1 MENIFCA
8 EALNGMVQVNPLAEL
23 PASQAGI
30 AMRPSG
36 EPSGASADLWF
47 IDTVSDSHANSAAD
61 ASAPST
67 KLAVKVM
74 RHGCSAPHKEALES
88 NEAYKS
94 DWYKLRQEYETLRS
108 MDGAQG
114 HAPVAYALGWRI
126 KKTPRGEV
134 RYPALAMEY
143 VEGVDIVELREIM
156 SDAHGEVGAT
166 DILDTARAIVTAL
179 LCCTVVSREDARYLT
194 TVSHRDLS
202 SHNLR
207 FMLDKDGQHIERV
220 MLIDFGQSAQNDDPD
235 VTAADGSERL
245 STPFI
250 GAPEIFDQRQSE
262 ARQWRNTSHADCYSI
277 GCLLYYLRCGV
288 WPHEAQIRSICTQ
301 SSGGLNA
308 AELQELFELKNNGA
322 IHLDGTHCVD
332 DDDRTLDELIARCT
346 EPGIGKIGGRFDVI
360 RLAER
365 LGIDENGA
373 ALADE
378 KQPDPSHTENG
389 GARVKNPI
397 HKNRLARLAPF
408 LCAVAAVAAIV
419 FAIMFATGAFGS
431 KQDNGQL
438 ALYPITALSAG
449 QLRES
454 VELIQAR
461 LDAADLGKASTI
473 ESMDGICVDFS
484 AGAFD
489 VPDEPDGSD
498 SDSDSSQASSSSES
512 SDTASISRSK
522 VAQLISRPLELYLA
536 CMDSKST
543 GFTSYEH
550 IYRTEIKDVTVK
562 TGKVEGLKPL
572 TPDDPDR
579 YVYLELT
586 LTDSAN
592 KRLKESCGDW
602 LDQGELAFDVDG
614 SSWDVV
620 STVSLGKGRY
630 AFTAD
635 LLAPSQTLCEVLA
648 EALRSESY
656 RTSFRG
662 SLVPQATWI
671 DDDFTGDNQ
680 AKQST
685 LKDDG
690 TLVSF
695 TSYDTLSRGERVDA
709 LEALAARLDTLG
721 VPYAL
726 GDSDDGKDIVA
737 QIQGIDLG
745 EAAASL
751 ICGHSSVKVSCGL
764 QRYVLRSPVVEAVS
778 TSTDT
783 KAVQVSDG
791 DDNVY
796 DEAGMSTVT
805 QAAADAGGAWVYLS
819 VGDTPIMRTWV
830 DAASKQLTFDISCAT
845 GKAIDTSNEYLA
857 DLVSVVV
864 ATTELPFM
872 HLDYCGRM
880 DLALS
885 DAPRSL
891 DAEVDEARDAIKAA
905 FPSATVGTN
914 PYDDTELLVSL
925 DLTVDDTFAQE
936 AIDTVEALYNAM
948 DFDSTPFDQ
957 VTFYLADERGD
968 ERSRIWFLRCDGAG
982 EQSGHVT
989 VNGSIRGG
997 RFEEQRQRVINA
1009 AEANSFFQER
1019 TDDLSSWLL

>member
-8 EALNGMVQVNPLAEL
+8 ESLNGIVQANPLAER
-23 PASQAGI
+23 PVSQAGI

-47 IDTVSDSHANSAAD
+47 IDTATGPNANGAAN
-61 ASAPST
+61 APARGA

-74 RHGCSAPHKEALES
+74 RHGCAAPHKEALES

-156 SDAHGEVGAT
+156 SDAHGEVSAADVLG
-166 DILDTARAIVTAL
+166 TARAMVTAL

-207 FMLDKDGQHIERV
+207 FMLDKDGQRIERV

-262 ARQWRNTSHADCYSI
+262 VRQWRNTSHADCYSI

-288 WPHEAQIRSICTQ
+288 WPHEAQIRTICAQ

-308 AELQELFELKNNGA
+308 AELQELFELKNKGA
-322 IHLDGTHCVD
+322 IHLDGTYCTN
-332 DDDRTLDELIARCT
+332 DDDRALDELIARCT

-365 LGIDENGA
+365 LGIDENGKSLTNDAPA
-373 ALADE
+373 APSPDKESALQPKSPFHE
-378 KQPDPSHTENG
+378 K
-389 GARVKNPI
+389 
-397 HKNRLARLAPF
+397 RLAAIVSC
-408 LCAVAAVAAIV
+408 LCAVVVVAAIAV
-419 FAIMFATGAFGS
+419 AIAFATGALGAS
-431 KQDNGQL
+431 HENGQL
-438 ALYPITALSAG
+438 ALYPTTALSAG

-454 VELIQAR
+454 VELVQAR
-461 LDAADLGKASTI
+461 LDAAGLGKASTI

-489 VPDEPDGSD
+489 VPDELNKGDGD
-498 SDSDSSQASSSSES
+498 AHSSQTSSSSGP
-512 SDTASISRSK
+512 SDTASMYRDD
-522 VAQLISRPLELYLA
+522 VTELLSRPLELYLA
-536 CMDSKST
+536 CIDAE
-543 GFTSYEH
+543 GNGLASYEH
-550 IYRTEIKDVTVK
+550 IYRTEIKDVAVK
-562 TGKVEGLKPL
+562 TGKVKGLE
-572 TPDDPDR
+572 PDTRVDPDR
-579 YVYLELT
+579 YTYLELT
-586 LTDSAN
+586 LTDGAN
-592 KRLKESCGDW
+592 KRLKESYGDW
-602 LDQGELAFDVDG
+602 LDQGVLAFDVDG
-614 SSWDVV
+614 PSWNTV

-630 AFTAD
+630 AFTANS
-635 LLAPSQTLCEVLA
+635 LAPSQKLCEVLA

-662 SLVPQATWI
+662 SLVPQVTWI
-671 DDDFTGDNQ
+671 DDDLTGDNQ
-680 AKQST
+680 VKQSA
-685 LKDDG
+685 LEDDG

-695 TSYDTLSRGERVDA
+695 TSYDALSRGERIDA

-751 ICGHSSVKVSCGL
+751 ICGDSSVEVSCGL
-764 QRYVLRSPVVEAVS
+764 HRYVLRSPVVEAVS
-778 TSTDT
+778 TSTGT

-791 DDNVY
+791 STNGDAN
-796 DEAGMSTVT
+796 MSAVA

-819 VGDTPIMRTWV
+819 LGDTPIMRTWV
-830 DAASKQLTFDISCAT
+830 DAASKQLTFDISCVT
-845 GKAIDTSNEYLA
+845 GKPLDTSNEYLA

-872 HLDYCGRM
+872 HVGYCGRM

-885 DAPRSL
+885 GAPGAL

-905 FPSATVGTN
+905 LPSATVGTSA
-914 PYDDTELLVSL
+914 YDDTELLVSL
-925 DLTVDDTFAQE
+925 DLTVDDAFAQE
-936 AIDTVEALYNAM
+936 AVDTVETLYNAM

-968 ERSRIWFLRCDGAG
+968 ERARIWFLRCDGAG

-989 VNGSIRGG
+989 VSGSIRGG
-997 RFEEQRQRVINA
+997 RFEEQRQRVIDA
-1009 AEANSFFQER
+1009 AEANAFFQEHM
-1019 TDDLSSWLL
+1019 DDLSSWLL

>member
-8 EALNGMVQVNPLAEL
+8 ETLNGIAQANPLAEQL
-23 PASQAGI
+23 ASQAGI

-47 IDTVSDSHANSAAD
+47 IDTASGSNASSATGTPAHG
-61 ASAPST
+61 A

-74 RHGCSAPHKEALES
+74 RHGCAAPHKEALKS

-94 DWYKLRQEYETLRS
+94 DWYKLRQEYETFRN
-108 MDGAQG
+108 MDGAHG

-126 KKTPRGEV
+126 KKTPRGEA

-143 VEGVDIVELREIM
+143 VEGVDIVELREII
-156 SDAHGEVGAT
+156 SDERGEVCAA
-166 DILDTARAIVTAL
+166 DVLDTARSIVTAL

-207 FMLDKDGQHIERV
+207 FMLDKDGQRIERV

-288 WPHEAQIRSICTQ
+288 WPHEAQIRSICAKS
-301 SSGGLNA
+301 SSGLNTT
-308 AELQELFELKNNGA
+308 ELQELFELKNNGA

-332 DDDRTLDELIARCT
+332 DDDHTLDELIARCT

-365 LGIDENGA
+365 LGIDENGKSLTNDA
-373 ALADE
+373 PEA
-378 KQPDPSHTENG
+378 PSPAEESTPHS
-389 GARVKNPI
+389 KSPF
-397 HKNRLARLAPF
+397 HKKRLATIASC
-408 LCAVAAVAAIV
+408 LCAVAVVAAIAL
-419 FAIMFATGAFGS
+419 AIAFATGALGTS
-431 KQDNGQL
+431 QENDRL
-438 ALYPITALSAG
+438 VLYPTTALSAG

-454 VELIQAR
+454 VELVQAR
-461 LDAADLGKASTI
+461 LDAAGLGKASTI
-473 ESMDGICVDFS
+473 ESMDGICVNFS
-484 AGAFD
+484 AGALD
-489 VPDEPDGSD
+489 VPDELNGGD
-498 SDSDSSQASSSSES
+498 SDANSSQTSSSSGS
-512 SDTASISRSK
+512 SDTASTYRND
-522 VAQLISRPLELYLA
+522 VAELLARPLELYLA

-562 TGKVEGLKPL
+562 TGKVEGLEPL
-572 TPDDPDR
+572 APDDPDC

-602 LDQGELAFDVDG
+602 PDQGELAFDVEG

-695 TSYDTLSRGERVDA
+695 TSYDALSRGERVDA
-709 LEALAARLDTLG
+709 LEVLAARLDTLG

-745 EAAASL
+745 EATAGL
-751 ICGHSSVKVSCGL
+751 ICSSSSVKVSCGL
-764 QRYVLRSPVVEAVS
+764 HRHCLMSPVVEAVS
-778 TSTDT
+778 TSTGT

-791 DDNVY
+791 STDGDAN
-796 DEAGMSTVT
+796 MSAVT
-805 QAAADAGGAWVYLS
+805 QVAADAGGAWVYLS

-845 GKAIDTSNEYLA
+845 GKAIDTSNEYLPNLA
-857 DLVSVVV
+857 AVV

-872 HLDYCGRM
+872 KVHYCGRM

-885 DAPRSL
+885 SAPRSL
-891 DAEVDEARDAIKAA
+891 DAEVDEARDAIKAT

-914 PYDDTELLVSL
+914 PNDDTELLVSL

-936 AIDTVEALYNAM
+936 AIDTVETLYNAM
-948 DFDSTPFDQ
+948 DFDSTPFHE
-957 VTFYLADERGD
+957 VTFYLAEERGL
-968 ERSRIWFLRCDGAG
+968 ERARIWFLQCDGAG
-982 EQSGHVT
+982 EPDHVL
-989 VNGSIRGG
+989 VSGSIRRG
-997 RFEEQRQRVINA
+997 RFEEQRQRVIDA
-1009 AEANSFFQER
+1009 AEANSFFQEH
-1019 TDDLSSWLL
+1019 TDDQSSWLL

>member
-8 EALNGMVQVNPLAEL
+8 EALNGIIQVNLLTEL

-47 IDTVSDSHANSAAD
+47 IDTASESNVSCATGTPAHG
-61 ASAPST
+61 T

-74 RHGCSAPHKEALES
+74 RHGCATSHNEALES
-88 NEAYKS
+88 NKAYKS
-94 DWYKLRQEYETLRS
+94 DWYKLRQECETLRS
-108 MDGAQG
+108 MNGAQG
-114 HAPVAYALGWRI
+114 HAPIAYALGWRI

-156 SDAHGEVGAT
+156 SNVHGEVTAA
-166 DILDTARAIVTAL
+166 DILGIARAIVTAL

-207 FMLDKDGQHIERV
+207 FMLDKDSQRIERV

-262 ARQWRNTSHADCYSI
+262 VRQWRNTSHADCYSI
-277 GCLLYYLRCGV
+277 GCLLYYLRCGA
-288 WPHEAQIRSICTQ
+288 WPHEAQIRTICAQ

-308 AELQELFELKNNGA
+308 AELQELFELKNKGA
-322 IHLDGTHCVD
+322 IHLDGAYCTD
-332 DDDRTLDELIARCT
+332 GDDRALDELIARCT

-365 LGIDENGA
+365 LGIDENGKSLTNDA
-373 ALADE
+373 PEATSPAE
-378 KQPDPSHTENG
+378 ESTSHS
-389 GARVKNPI
+389 KSPF
-397 HKNRLARLAPF
+397 HKNRLAAIAPC
-408 LCAVAAVAAIV
+408 LCAVAVVVAIAVAIA
-419 FAIMFATGAFGS
+419 FATGALGTS
-431 KQDNGQL
+431 QENDRL
-438 ALYPITALSAG
+438 VLYPTTALSAG

-454 VELIQAR
+454 VELVQAR
-461 LDAADLGKASTI
+461 LDVAGLGKASTI

-489 VPDEPDGSD
+489 VPDEPDGGD
-498 SDSDSSQASSSSES
+498 SDTDSFQASSSSES

-522 VAQLISRPLELYLA
+522 AAQLLSRPLELYLTR
-536 CMDSKST
+536 MDSKST

-562 TGKVEGLKPL
+562 TGKVEGLEPL
-572 TPDDPDR
+572 APDDPDR

-602 LDQGELAFDVDG
+602 LDQGELAFDVEG

-656 RTSFRG
+656 HTSFRG

-690 TLVSF
+690 ALVSF
-695 TSYDTLSRGERVDA
+695 TSYDALSRGERIDA
-709 LEALAARLDTLG
+709 LETLATRLDTFG

-726 GDSDDGKDIVA
+726 GDSSDGKDIVA
-737 QIQGIDLG
+737 QVQGLDLG
-745 EAAASL
+745 EAAADL
-751 ICGHSSVKVSCGL
+751 ICASPSIEVSCGL
-764 QRYVLRSPVVEAVS
+764 LKHALRSPVVEAVS
-778 TSTDT
+778 TSTGT

-791 DDNVY
+791 
-796 DEAGMSTVT
+796 STNGDANMKAVA

-819 VGDTPIMRTWV
+819 VGGTPIMRTWV
-830 DAASKQLTFDISCAT
+830 DAASEQLAFDISCAT

-857 DLVSVVV
+857 DLVAAV
-864 ATTELPFM
+864 AATDLPFT
-872 HLDYCGRM
+872 HLGYCGRM

-885 DAPRSL
+885 GAPGAL
-891 DAEVDEARDAIKAA
+891 DAEVDEARDAIKAT

-914 PYDDTELLVSL
+914 PNDDTELLVSL
-925 DLTVDDTFAQE
+925 DLTVDDAFAQE

-948 DFDSTPFDQ
+948 DFDRTPFDQ
-957 VTFYLADERGD
+957 ITFYLADERGD
-968 ERSRIWFLRCDGAG
+968 ERARIWFLRCDGAD
-982 EQSGHVT
+982 EQSGHVA
-989 VNGSIRGG
+989 VNGSIREG
-997 RFEEQRQRVINA
+997 RFEEQRQRVIDA
-1009 AEANSFFQER
+1009 AGANTFFQEHM
-1019 TDDLSSWLL
+1019 DDLSSWLL

>member
-1 MENIFCA
+1 M
-8 EALNGMVQVNPLAEL
+8 
-23 PASQAGI
+23 
-30 AMRPSG
+30 
-36 EPSGASADLWF
+36 
-47 IDTVSDSHANSAAD
+47 
-61 ASAPST
+61 
-67 KLAVKVM
+67 
-74 RHGCSAPHKEALES
+74 
-88 NEAYKS
+88 
-94 DWYKLRQEYETLRS
+94 
-108 MDGAQG
+108 
-114 HAPVAYALGWRI
+114 
-126 KKTPRGEV
+126 
-134 RYPALAMEY
+134 
-143 VEGVDIVELREIM
+143 
-156 SDAHGEVGAT
+156 
-166 DILDTARAIVTAL
+166 
-179 LCCTVVSREDARYLT
+179 
-194 TVSHRDLS
+194 
-202 SHNLR
+202 
-207 FMLDKDGQHIERV
+207 
-220 MLIDFGQSAQNDDPD
+220 
-235 VTAADGSERL
+235 
-245 STPFI
+245 
-250 GAPEIFDQRQSE
+250 
-262 ARQWRNTSHADCYSI
+262 
-277 GCLLYYLRCGV
+277 
-288 WPHEAQIRSICTQ
+288 WPHEAQIRSICAK
-301 SSGGLNA
+301 SSSGLNA
-308 AELQELFELKNNGA
+308 TELQELFEFKNNGA

-332 DDDRTLDELIARCT
+332 DDDHTLDELIARCT

-365 LGIDENGA
+365 LGIDENGKSLTNDA
-373 ALADE
+373 PEA
-378 KQPDPSHTENG
+378 PSPAEESTPHS
-389 GARVKNPI
+389 KSPF
-397 HKNRLARLAPF
+397 HKKRLATIASC
-408 LCAVAAVAAIV
+408 LCAVAVVAAIAL
-419 FAIMFATGAFGS
+419 AIAFATGALGTS
-431 KQDNGQL
+431 QENDQL
-438 ALYPITALSAG
+438 VLYPTTALSAG

-454 VELIQAR
+454 VELVQAR
-461 LDAADLGKASTI
+461 LDTAGLGKASTI

-512 SDTASISRSK
+512 SDTASVSRFK
-522 VAQLISRPLELYLA
+522 VAQLLSRPLELYLA

-562 TGKVEGLKPL
+562 TGKVEGLEPL
-572 TPDDPDR
+572 APDDPDC

-602 LDQGELAFDVDG
+602 PDQGELAFDVEG

-695 TSYDTLSRGERVDA
+695 TSYDALSRGERVDA

-751 ICGHSSVKVSCGL
+751 ICGHSSVEVSCGL

-778 TSTDT
+778 TSTGT

-791 DDNVY
+791 DGNVY

-819 VGDTPIMRTWV
+819 VGGTPVMRTWV
-830 DAASKQLTFDISCAT
+830 DAASTQLTFDISCAT
-845 GKAIDTSNEYLA
+845 GKPLDTSNKYLA
-857 DLVSVVV
+857 DLAAVV
-864 ATTELPFM
+864 ATTDLPSM
-872 HLDYCGRM
+872 HVDYCGRM

-885 DAPRSL
+885 SAPRSL
-891 DAEVDEARDAIKAA
+891 EAEVDEARHAIKAA
-905 FPSATVGTN
+905 LPSATVGTN
-914 PYDDTELLVSL
+914 PNDDKELLVSL

-936 AIDTVEALYNAM
+936 AIDTVETLYNAM
-948 DFDSTPFDQ
+948 DFDSTPFSQ
-957 VTFYLADERGD
+957 VLFYLADESGD
-968 ERSRIWFLRCDGAG
+968 ERARIWFLRCDGVG
-982 EQSGHVT
+982 EQSGYVT
-989 VNGSIRGG
+989 IGGSIRGG
-997 RFEEQRQRVINA
+997 RFEEQRQRVIDA
-1009 AEANSFFQER
+1009 AGANTFFREHM
-1019 TDDLSSWLL
+1019 DDLSSWLL

>member
-8 EALNGMVQVNPLAEL
+8 EALNGMVQVNPLAER
-23 PASQAGI
+23 PVSQAGI

-47 IDTVSDSHANSAAD
+47 IDTAIGPNASDAAG
-61 ASAPST
+61 AATPGT

-74 RHGCSAPHKEALES
+74 RHGCAAPHKEALES
-88 NEAYKS
+88 NEAYKA

-143 VEGVDIVELREIM
+143 IEGVDIVELREIM

-166 DILDTARAIVTAL
+166 DILDTARAMVTAL

-207 FMLDKDGQHIERV
+207 FMLDKDGQRIERV

-288 WPHEAQIRSICTQ
+288 WPHEAQIRSICAK

-365 LGIDENGA
+365 LGIDENGKSLTNDA
-373 ALADE
+373 PEATSPAE
-378 KQPDPSHTENG
+378 ESTPHSKSPF
-389 GARVKNPI
+389 
-397 HKNRLARLAPF
+397 HKKRLATIASC
-408 LCAVAAVAAIV
+408 LCAVAVVAAIAV
-419 FAIMFATGAFGS
+419 AIAFATGALGTS
-431 KQDNGQL
+431 QENDQL
-438 ALYPITALSAG
+438 VLYPTTALSAG

-454 VELIQAR
+454 VELVQTR
-461 LDAADLGKASTI
+461 LDVAGLGKASTI

-489 VPDEPDGSD
+489 VPDESDGSD

-522 VAQLISRPLELYLA
+522 AAQLLSRPLELYLA

-562 TGKVEGLKPL
+562 TGKVEGLEPL
-572 TPDDPDR
+572 APDDPDR

-602 LDQGELAFDVDG
+602 LDQGALAFDVEG
-614 SSWDVV
+614 STWDVV

-648 EALRSESY
+648 EALRSGSY
-656 RTSFRG
+656 HTSFRG

-680 AKQST
+680 VKQST

-695 TSYDTLSRGERVDA
+695 TSYDALSRGERIDA

-726 GDSDDGKDIVA
+726 GDSDDGKDIIA

-745 EAAASL
+745 EATASL
-751 ICGHSSVKVSCGL
+751 ICGHSSVEVSCGL
-764 QRYVLRSPVVEAVS
+764 QSHVLRSPVVEAVS
-778 TSTDT
+778 TSTGT

-891 DAEVDEARDAIKAA
+891 DAEVDETRDAIKAA

-914 PYDDTELLVSL
+914 PNDDTELLVSL

-948 DFDSTPFDQ
+948 DFDSTPFHE
-957 VTFYLADERGD
+957 VTFYLADERGR
-968 ERSRIWFLRCDGAG
+968 EQARTWFLRCDGAG
-982 EQSGHVT
+982 EPDRVT
-989 VNGSIRGG
+989 VSGSIREG
-997 RFEEQRQRVINA
+997 RFEEQRQRVIDA
-1009 AEANSFFQER
+1009 AEANTFFQEH

>member
-8 EALNGMVQVNPLAEL
+8 EALNGIVQVNPLAER
-23 PASQAGI
+23 PVSQAGI

-47 IDTVSDSHANSAAD
+47 IDTAIGPNASDAAG
-61 ASAPST
+61 AATPGT

-74 RHGCSAPHKEALES
+74 RHGCAAPHKEALES
-88 NEAYKS
+88 NEAYKA

-126 KKTPRGEV
+126 KRTPRGEV

-156 SDAHGEVGAT
+156 SNARGEVCAA
-166 DILDTARAIVTAL
+166 DDLDTARSIVTAL

-277 GCLLYYLRCGV
+277 GCLLYYLRCGA
-288 WPHEAQIRSICTQ
+288 WPHEAQIREICAQ
-301 SSGGLNA
+301 SSGGLSA
-308 AELQELFELKNNGA
+308 TELQELFELKNKGA
-322 IHLDGTHCVD
+322 IHLDGVHCVD
-332 DDDRTLDELIARCT
+332 DDDRALDELIARCT

-373 ALADE
+373 ALAGD

-408 LCAVAAVAAIV
+408 LCAVAAVVAVV
-419 FAIMFATGAFGS
+419 FAIVFATGAFGS

-438 ALYPITALSAG
+438 ALYPTTALSAG

-454 VELIQAR
+454 VELVQAR
-461 LDAADLGKASTI
+461 LDVAGLGKASTI
-473 ESMDGICVDFS
+473 ESMDGICVAFS
-484 AGAFD
+484 AGALD
-489 VPDEPDGSD
+489 VPDELNGGDGND
-498 SDSDSSQASSSSES
+498 SSQTGSASDSS
-512 SDTASISRSK
+512 DVASIYRDD
-522 VAQLISRPLELYLA
+522 VAELLSRPLELYLA
-536 CMDSKST
+536 CIDSE
-543 GFTSYEH
+543 GNGLASYEQ

-562 TGKVEGLKPL
+562 MGKVEGLE
-572 TPDDPDR
+572 PDACANPDR
-579 YVYLELT
+579 YAYLELT

-592 KRLKESCGDW
+592 KRLKESCSGW
-602 LDQGELAFDVDG
+602 LDQGILAFDIG
-614 SSWDVV
+614 GYSWNTA

-630 AFTAD
+630 AFTANN
-635 LLAPSQTLCEVLA
+635 LAPSQDLCEVLA
-648 EALRSESY
+648 AALRNESY
-656 RTSFRG
+656 HTGFQG
-662 SLVPQATWI
+662 KLMPQAAWI
-671 DDDFTGDNQ
+671 DTDFTGDNQ
-680 AKQST
+680 TKKSDLKDRST
-685 LKDDG
+685 LVWFANHD
-690 TLVSF
+690 S
-695 TSYDTLSRGERVDA
+695 LSRGERVDA

-726 GDSDDGKDIVA
+726 GDPSDGKGIVA
-737 QIQGIDLG
+737 QIQGLDLG
-745 EAAASL
+745 EATANL
-751 ICGHSSVKVSCGL
+751 ICANSYIKISCGL
-764 QRYVLRSPVVEAVS
+764 CRRTLGAPVVKTVD
-778 TSTDT
+778 TSAGT
-783 KAVQVSDG
+783 KAIQIG
-791 DDNVY
+791 DSGTNGDANVG
-796 DEAGMSTVT
+796 AVT
-805 QAAADAGGAWVYLS
+805 QAAADAGGAWVYLR
-819 VGDTPIMRTWV
+819 VGGNPVMRTWV

-845 GKAIDTSNEYLA
+845 GKATDTSNEYLA
-857 DLVSVVV
+857 DLAAAV
-864 ATTELPFM
+864 ATTDLPSL
-872 HLDYCGRM
+872 HVDYCGRM

-885 DAPRSL
+885 SAPESL
-891 DAEVDEARDAIKAA
+891 DAEVDEARDAIKAVH
-905 FPSATVGTN
+905 PSAKVGTSA
-914 PYDDTELLVSL
+914 YDDAELLVSL
-925 DLTVDDTFAQE
+925 DLTVDDTFAQKS
-936 AIDTVEALYNAM
+936 IDTVEALYNAM

-957 VTFYLADERGD
+957 VTFYLADESGD
-968 ERSRIWFLRCDGAG
+968 ERARIWFLRCDGVG
-982 EQSGHVT
+982 EPDRVT
-989 VNGSIRGG
+989 VSGSIREG
-997 RFEEQRQRVINA
+997 RFEEQRQRVIDA
-1009 AEANSFFQER
+1009 AEANTFFQEHM
-1019 TDDLSSWLL
+1019 DDLSSWLY

>member
-1 MENIFCA
+1 MENTFCA
-8 EALNGMVQVNPLAEL
+8 EALNGIVQVNPLAEL
-23 PASQAGI
+23 LASQAGI

-47 IDTVSDSHANSAAD
+47 IDTASESNVSCATGTPAHGA
-61 ASAPST
+61 

-74 RHGCSAPHKEALES
+74 RHGCAASHNEALES

-108 MDGAQG
+108 MNGAQG
-114 HAPVAYALGWRI
+114 HAPIAYALGWRI

-156 SDAHGEVGAT
+156 SDTHGEVTAA
-166 DILDTARAIVTAL
+166 DILGTARSIVTAL

-207 FMLDKDGQHIERV
+207 FMLDKDGQRIEHV

-235 VTAADGSERL
+235 VTAVDGNERL

-250 GAPEIFDQRQSE
+250 GAPEIFDQHQSE

-288 WPHEAQIRSICTQ
+288 WPHEAQIRTICAQ
-301 SSGGLNA
+301 SSGSLNA
-308 AELQELFELKNNGA
+308 AELQELFELKNKGA
-322 IHLDGTHCVD
+322 IHLDGAYCTN
-332 DDDRTLDELIARCT
+332 DDDRALDELIARCT

-365 LGIDENGA
+365 LGIDENGKLLTNGA
-373 ALADE
+373 PPTATPAE
-378 KQPDPSHTENG
+378 KSSPRAKSPF
-389 GARVKNPI
+389 
-397 HKNRLARLAPF
+397 HKKRLVTIASC
-408 LCAVAAVAAIV
+408 LCAVAAVVAIAV
-419 FAIMFATGAFGS
+419 GIAFATGALGTS
-431 KQDNGQL
+431 QENGQL
-438 ALYPITALSAG
+438 ALYPTTALSAG

-454 VELIQAR
+454 VELVQAR
-461 LDAADLGKASTI
+461 LDAAGLGKASTI

-489 VPDEPDGSD
+489 VPDELDGGD
-498 SDSDSSQASSSSES
+498 SDSDSSQTSSSSES

-522 VAQLISRPLELYLA
+522 AAQLLSRPLELYLA

-562 TGKVEGLKPL
+562 TGKVEGLEPL
-572 TPDDPDR
+572 APDDPDR

-602 LDQGELAFDVDG
+602 LDQGALAFDVEG

-635 LLAPSQTLCEVLA
+635 ILAPSQSLCEVLA

-662 SLVPQATWI
+662 DLVPQATWI

-680 AKQST
+680 AKQSA

-695 TSYDTLSRGERVDA
+695 TSYDALSRGERVDA

-737 QIQGIDLG
+737 QIQGVDLG

-764 QRYVLRSPVVEAVS
+764 HRYVLRSPVVEAVS
-778 TSTDT
+778 TSTGT
-783 KAVQVSDG
+783 KAVQVRDG
-791 DDNVY
+791 STNG
-796 DEAGMSTVT
+796 DENMKAVA

-819 VGDTPIMRTWV
+819 VGGTPIMQTWV
-830 DAASKQLTFDISCAT
+830 DTASKQLAFDISCAT

-864 ATTELPFM
+864 ATTEPPFM

-885 DAPRSL
+885 NAPRAL
-891 DAEVDEARDAIKAA
+891 DAEADEARDAIKAA

-914 PYDDTELLVSL
+914 PHDDTELLVSL
-925 DLTVDDTFAQE
+925 DLTVDDAFAQK

-948 DFDSTPFDQ
+948 DFDSTPFNQ
-957 VTFYLADERGD
+957 VTFYLADERGL
-968 ERSRIWFLRCDGAG
+968 ERAHIWFLRCDGAG
-982 EQSGHVT
+982 EPDHVMIS
-989 VNGSIRGG
+989 GSIRGG
-997 RFEEQRQRVINA
+997 RFEDQRQRVIDA
-1009 AEANSFFQER
+1009 AEANGFFQEHM
-1019 TDDLSSWLL
+1019 DDTSSWML

>member
-8 EALNGMVQVNPLAEL
+8 EALNGIIQVNPLAEL

-47 IDTVSDSHANSAAD
+47 IDTASGSNASSAAD
-61 ASAPST
+61 TSAPGA

-74 RHGCSAPHKEALES
+74 HHGCAAPHKEALES
-88 NEAYKS
+88 NEGYKS

-114 HAPVAYALGWRI
+114 HAPIAYALGWRI

-134 RYPALAMEY
+134 RYPALVMEY
-143 VEGVDIVELREIM
+143 IEGVDIVELREIM
-156 SDAHGEVGAT
+156 SDAHGEVTAT
-166 DILDTARAIVTAL
+166 DVLGTARAIVAAL

-207 FMLDKDGQHIERV
+207 FMLDKDGRRIERV

-262 ARQWRNTSHADCYSI
+262 VRQWRNTSHADCYSI

-288 WPHEAQIRSICTQ
+288 WPHEAQIRTICAQ

-308 AELQELFELKNNGA
+308 AELQELFELKNKGA
-322 IHLDGTHCVD
+322 IHLDSSHCTD
-332 DDDRTLDELIARCT
+332 GDDRTLDELIARCT

-365 LGIDENGA
+365 LGIDENGKSLTNDA
-373 ALADE
+373 PEATSPAE
-378 KQPDPSHTENG
+378 ESTPHSKSPF
-389 GARVKNPI
+389 
-397 HKNRLARLAPF
+397 HKKRLATIASC
-408 LCAVAAVAAIV
+408 LCAVAVVAAIAL
-419 FAIMFATGAFGS
+419 AIAFATGALGIS
-431 KQDNGQL
+431 QENDQL
-438 ALYPITALSAG
+438 VLYPTTALSAG

-454 VELIQAR
+454 VELVQAR
-461 LDAADLGKASTI
+461 LDVAGLGKASTI

-512 SDTASISRSK
+512 SDTASTSRGRA
-522 VAQLISRPLELYLA
+522 AQLLSRPLELYLA
-536 CMDSKST
+536 RIDA
-543 GFTSYEH
+543 GGNGLASYEH
-550 IYRTEIKDVTVK
+550 IYRTEIKDIAVK
-562 TGKVEGLKPL
+562 MGKVDGLE
-572 TPDDPDR
+572 PDTCADPDR
-579 YVYLELT
+579 YAYLELT
-586 LTDSAN
+586 LTDGAN

-602 LDQGELAFDVDG
+602 LDQGVLAFDVDG
-614 SSWDVV
+614 PSWNTV

-630 AFTAD
+630 AFTANS
-635 LLAPSQTLCEVLA
+635 LAPSQKLCEVLA

-656 RTSFRG
+656 HTSFRG

-671 DDDFTGDNQ
+671 DDDVTGDNQ
-680 AKQST
+680 VKQSA
-685 LKDDG
+685 LEDDG

-695 TSYDTLSRGERVDA
+695 ASYDTLSHGERVDA
-709 LEALAARLDTLG
+709 LEALATRLDTLG

-726 GDSDDGKDIVA
+726 GDSDGGKDIVA
-737 QIQGIDLG
+737 RVQELDLG
-745 EAAASL
+745 EAAAGL
-751 ICGHSSVKVSCGL
+751 ICASPSIEVSCGL
-764 QRYVLRSPVVEAVS
+764 LKHALRSPVVKAVS
-778 TSTDT
+778 TSTGT

-791 DDNVY
+791 NVNG
-796 DEAGMSTVT
+796 EAGMSAVA
-805 QAAADAGGAWVYLS
+805 QAAVDAGGAWVYLS

-830 DAASKQLTFDISCAT
+830 DAASTQITFDISCAT
-845 GKAIDTSNEYLA
+845 GKPLDTSNEYLA
-857 DLVSVVV
+857 DLVAAV
-864 ATTELPFM
+864 AATDLPSFKVG
-872 HLDYCGRM
+872 YCGRM

-885 DAPRSL
+885 SAPGSL

-914 PYDDTELLVSL
+914 PNDDTELLVSL

-936 AIDTVEALYNAM
+936 AIDTVETLYNAM
-948 DFDSTPFDQ
+948 DFDSTPFYQ
-957 VTFYLADERGD
+957 VTFYLADERGL
-968 ERSRIWFLRCDGAG
+968 ERARIWFLRCDGAG

-989 VNGSIRGG
+989 VNGSIREG
-997 RFEEQRQRVINA
+997 RFEDQRQRVIDA
-1009 AEANSFFQER
+1009 AEANAFFLEHMGN
-1019 TDDLSSWLL
+1019 LSSWLL

>member
-8 EALNGMVQVNPLAEL
+8 EALNGIIQVNPLAEL

-47 IDTVSDSHANSAAD
+47 IDTATGPNANGAAN
-61 ASAPST
+61 APARGA
-67 KLAVKVM
+67 KLAAKVM
-74 RHGCSAPHKEALES
+74 RHGCAAPHKEALES

-108 MDGAQG
+108 MNGAQG
-114 HAPVAYALGWRI
+114 HAPIAYALGWRI

-156 SDAHGEVGAT
+156 SDAHGEVTAT
-166 DILDTARAIVTAL
+166 DVLDTARAMVTAL

-262 ARQWRNTSHADCYSI
+262 TRQWRNTSHADCYSI

-288 WPHEAQIRSICTQ
+288 WPHEAQIRSICAR
-301 SSGGLNA
+301 SPGGLNA
-308 AELQELFELKNNGA
+308 AELQELFELKNKGA
-322 IHLDGTHCVD
+322 IHLDGAYCTGN
-332 DDDRTLDELIARCT
+332 DDRTLDELIARCT

-365 LGIDENGA
+365 LGIDENGKLLTNGA
-373 ALADE
+373 PA
-378 KQPDPSHTENG
+378 DPSPDKES
-389 GARVKNPI
+389 APQPKSPF
-397 HKNRLARLAPF
+397 HKKRLAAIASC
-408 LCAVAAVAAIV
+408 LCAVAVVVAIAVAIA
-419 FAIMFATGAFGS
+419 FATGTLS
-431 KQDNGQL
+431 TSQENGQL
-438 ALYPITALSAG
+438 VLYPTTALSAG

-454 VELIQAR
+454 VELVQAR
-461 LDAADLGKASTI
+461 LDAAGLGKASTI

-489 VPDEPDGSD
+489 VPDELDGGD
-498 SDSDSSQASSSSES
+498 GDSDSSQASSSSGS
-512 SDTASISRSK
+512 NDTAIMYRDD
-522 VAQLISRPLELYLA
+522 VTELLSRPLELYLVCIDA
-536 CMDSKST
+536 EGNDL
-543 GFTSYEH
+543 TSYEH
-550 IYRTEIKDVTVK
+550 IYRTEIKDVAVK
-562 TGKVEGLKPL
+562 TGKVDGLE
-572 TPDDPDR
+572 PDACANPNR
-579 YVYLELT
+579 YAYLELT
-586 LTDSAN
+586 LTDGAN

-602 LDQGELAFDVDG
+602 LDQGVLAFDVDG
-614 SSWDVV
+614 PSWNTV

-630 AFTAD
+630 AFTANS
-635 LLAPSQTLCEVLA
+635 LAPSQKLCEVLA

-662 SLVPQATWI
+662 SLVPQVTWI
-671 DDDFTGDNQ
+671 DDDLTGDNQ
-680 AKQST
+680 VKQSA
-685 LKDDG
+685 LEDDG

-695 TSYDTLSRGERVDA
+695 ASYDTLSRGERVDA
-709 LEALAARLDTLG
+709 LEALATRLDTLS

-726 GDSDDGKDIVA
+726 GDSNDGKGIAA
-737 QIQGIDLG
+737 QIQRLDLG
-745 EAAASL
+745 EAAADL
-751 ICGHSSVKVSCGL
+751 ICASPSIEVSCGL
-764 QRYVLRSPVVEAVS
+764 LKHVLRSPVVEAVS
-778 TSTDT
+778 TSTGT

-791 DDNVY
+791 STNGDAN
-796 DEAGMSTVT
+796 MSAVA

-819 VGDTPIMRTWV
+819 LGDTPIMRTWV

-845 GKAIDTSNEYLA
+845 GKPLDTSNEYLA

-864 ATTELPFM
+864 ATTKLPFM
-872 HLDYCGRM
+872 HVGYCGRM

-885 DAPRSL
+885 GAPGAL

-905 FPSATVGTN
+905 LPSATVGTSA
-914 PYDDTELLVSL
+914 YDDTELLVSL
-925 DLTVDDTFAQE
+925 DLTVDDAFAQE
-936 AIDTVEALYNAM
+936 AVDTVETLYNAM

-968 ERSRIWFLRCDGAG
+968 ERARIWFLRCDGAG

-989 VNGSIRGG
+989 VSESIRGG
-997 RFEEQRQRVINA
+997 RFEEQRQRVIDA
-1009 AEANSFFQER
+1009 AEANAFFQEHM
-1019 TDDLSSWLL
+1019 DDLSSWLL

>member
-8 EALNGMVQVNPLAEL
+8 EALNGMIQVNPLAEL

-47 IDTVSDSHANSAAD
+47 VDT
-61 ASAPST
+61 ASESNASCATGTPAHGT

-74 RHGCSAPHKEALES
+74 RHGCAASHNEALES

-143 VEGVDIVELREIM
+143 VEGVDIVELREII
-156 SDAHGEVGAT
+156 SDERGEVCAA
-166 DILDTARAIVTAL
+166 DVLDTARSIVTAL

-207 FMLDKDGQHIERV
+207 FMLDKDGQRIERV

-288 WPHEAQIRSICTQ
+288 WPHEAQIRSICAK
-301 SSGGLNA
+301 SSSGLNA
-308 AELQELFELKNNGA
+308 TELQELFELKNNGA

-332 DDDRTLDELIARCT
+332 DDDHTLDELIARCT

-365 LGIDENGA
+365 LGIDENGKSLTNDA
-373 ALADE
+373 PEATSPDE
-378 KQPDPSHTENG
+378 ESTPHSKSPF
-389 GARVKNPI
+389 
-397 HKNRLARLAPF
+397 HKKRLATIASC
-408 LCAVAAVAAIV
+408 LCAVAVVAAIAL
-419 FAIMFATGAFGS
+419 AIAFATGALGTS
-431 KQDNGQL
+431 QENDQL
-438 ALYPITALSAG
+438 VLYPTTALSAG

-454 VELIQAR
+454 VELVQAR
-461 LDAADLGKASTI
+461 LDVAGLGKASTI

-484 AGAFD
+484 DGTSD
-489 VPDEPDGSD
+489 VTDETDGSD

-522 VAQLISRPLELYLA
+522 AAQLLSRPLELYLA

-550 IYRTEIKDVTVK
+550 IYRTEIKDITVK
-562 TGKVEGLKPL
+562 MGKVEGLE
-572 TPDDPDR
+572 PDTCANPDR
-579 YVYLELT
+579 YAYLELT

-592 KRLKESCGDW
+592 KRLKESCSDW
-602 LDQGELAFDVDG
+602 LDQGVLAFDVGG
-614 SSWDVV
+614 SSWNTV
-620 STVSLGKGRY
+620 STASLGKGRY
-630 AFTAD
+630 AFTANS
-635 LLAPSQTLCEVLA
+635 LAPSQSLCKVLA
-648 EALRSESY
+648 KALLSESY
-656 RTSFRG
+656 RTSFRD

-671 DDDFTGDNQ
+671 DSDFTGANQ
-680 AKQST
+680 VKQSV
-685 LKDDG
+685 LEDSG

-709 LEALAARLDTLG
+709 LEALAARLDTFG
-721 VPYAL
+721 APYAL
-726 GDSDDGKDIVA
+726 GDTGDGKGIVA
-737 QIQGIDLG
+737 QIQGLDLG
-745 EAAASL
+745 ETAAGL
-751 ICGHSSVKVSCGL
+751 ICANPSIEVFCGL
-764 QRYVLRSPVVEAVS
+764 QRHVLREPAVEAAK

-783 KAVQVSDG
+783 EAVRVSDG
-791 DDNVY
+791 NVSG
-796 DEAGMSTVT
+796 EAGMSAVT
-805 QAAADAGGAWVYLS
+805 QATANAGGAWVYLG
-819 VGDTPIMRTWV
+819 VGGIPIMRTWV
-830 DAASKQLTFDISCAT
+830 SAASTQLAFDISCAT
-845 GKAIDTSNEYLA
+845 GKPLDTSNKYLA
-857 DLVSVVV
+857 DLAAVV
-864 ATTELPFM
+864 ATTDLPSM
-872 HLDYCGRM
+872 HVDYCGRM

-885 DAPRSL
+885 SAPTSL
-891 DAEVDEARDAIKAA
+891 EAEVDEARHAIKAA
-905 FPSATVGTN
+905 FPSATVGTSV
-914 PYDDTELLVSL
+914 YDDTELLVSL
-925 DLTVDDTFAQE
+925 DLTVDDTFAQK
-936 AIDTVEALYNAM
+936 AIDTVETLYNAM
-948 DFDSTPFDQ
+948 DFDSTPFSQ
-957 VTFYLADERGD
+957 VMFYLAGESGD
-968 ERSRIWFLRCDGAG
+968 ERARIGFLRHDGAG
-982 EQSGHVT
+982 EQGGDVAI
-989 VNGSIRGG
+989 NGLIRGG
-997 RFEEQRQRVINA
+997 RFEEQRQRVIDA
-1009 AEANSFFQER
+1009 AEANAFFQEH

>member
-8 EALNGMVQVNPLAEL
+8 ESLNGIVQANPLAER
-23 PASQAGI
+23 PVSQTGI

-47 IDTVSDSHANSAAD
+47 IGTVSGSNAISATSTPAHG
-61 ASAPST
+61 T

-74 RHGCSAPHKEALES
+74 RHGCAAPHKEALES

-114 HAPVAYALGWRI
+114 HAPIVYALGWRI

-156 SDAHGEVGAT
+156 SDAHGEVTAA
-166 DILDTARAIVTAL
+166 DILGTARSMVMAL

-207 FMLDKDGQHIERV
+207 FMLDKNGQRIERV

-235 VTAADGSERL
+235 VTAADGNERL

-277 GCLLYYLRCGV
+277 GCLLYYLRCGA
-288 WPHEAQIRSICTQ
+288 WPHEAQIRSICAQ

-308 AELQELFELKNNGA
+308 AELQELFELKNKGA
-322 IHLDGTHCVD
+322 IHLDGAYCTN
-332 DDDRTLDELIARCT
+332 DDDRALDELIARCT
-346 EPGIGKIGGRFDVI
+346 EPGIGKIGGRLDVI

-365 LGIDENGA
+365 LGIDENGKSLTNDA
-373 ALADE
+373 PEATSPAE
-378 KQPDPSHTENG
+378 ESTPHSKSPF
-389 GARVKNPI
+389 
-397 HKNRLARLAPF
+397 HKKRLATIASC
-408 LCAVAAVAAIV
+408 LCAVAVVAAIAV
-419 FAIMFATGAFGS
+419 AIAFATGALGTS
-431 KQDNGQL
+431 QENNRL
-438 ALYPITALSAG
+438 VLYPTTALSAG

-454 VELIQAR
+454 VELVQAR
-461 LDAADLGKASTI
+461 LDVAGLGKASTI

-522 VAQLISRPLELYLA
+522 AAQLLSRPLELYLA

-562 TGKVEGLKPL
+562 TGKVEGLEPL
-572 TPDDPDR
+572 APDDPDR
-579 YVYLELT
+579 YVYLELA

-592 KRLKESCGDW
+592 KRLRESCGDW
-602 LDQGELAFDVDG
+602 LDQGALAFDVEG
-614 SSWDVV
+614 SSWDMV

-630 AFTAD
+630 AFTAN

-656 RTSFRG
+656 HTSFRG

-685 LKDDG
+685 LEDDG

-695 TSYDTLSRGERVDA
+695 TSYDALSRGERVDA

-726 GDSDDGKDIVA
+726 SDSDDGKDIVA

-751 ICGHSSVKVSCGL
+751 ICGHSSVEVSCGL
-764 QRYVLRSPVVEAVS
+764 HRYVLRSPVVEAVS
-778 TSTDT
+778 TSTGT

-791 DDNVY
+791 STNG
-796 DEAGMSTVT
+796 DENMKAVA

-819 VGDTPIMRTWV
+819 VGGTPIMRTWI
-830 DAASKQLTFDISCAT
+830 DAASKQLAFDISCAT

-872 HLDYCGRM
+872 HLDYCDRM

-885 DAPRSL
+885 NVPGAL
-891 DAEVDEARDAIKAA
+891 DAEADEARDAIKAA

-914 PYDDTELLVSL
+914 PHDDTELLVSL
-925 DLTVDDTFAQE
+925 DLTVDDAFAQE

-948 DFDSTPFDQ
+948 DFDSTPFHQ
-957 VTFYLADERGD
+957 VTFYLADERGL
-968 ERSRIWFLRCDGAG
+968 ERARIWFLRCDGAG
-982 EQSGHVT
+982 EQSGHVA

-997 RFEEQRQRVINA
+997 RFEEQRQRVIDA
-1009 AEANSFFQER
+1009 AEANTFFQKH
-1019 TDDLSSWLL
+1019 TDDQSSWLL

>member
-8 EALNGMVQVNPLAEL
+8 ESLNGIVQANPLAER
-23 PASQAGI
+23 PVSQTGI

-47 IDTVSDSHANSAAD
+47 IDT
-61 ASAPST
+61 ASGSNAINATSTPAHGT

-74 RHGCSAPHKEALES
+74 RHGRAASHNEALES

-108 MDGAQG
+108 MNGAQG
-114 HAPVAYALGWRI
+114 HAPIAYALGWRI

-134 RYPALAMEY
+134 RYPALVMEY

-156 SDAHGEVGAT
+156 SDAHGEVTAT
-166 DILDTARAIVTAL
+166 DVLGTARAIVTAL
-179 LCCTVVSREDARYLT
+179 LCCTVVSHEDARYLT

-207 FMLDKDGQHIERV
+207 FMLDKDGQRIERV

-262 ARQWRNTSHADCYSI
+262 VRQWRNTSHADCYSI
-277 GCLLYYLRCGV
+277 GCLLYYLRCGA
-288 WPHEAQIRSICTQ
+288 WPHEAQIRSICVQ

-308 AELQELFELKNNGA
+308 AELQELFELKNKGP
-322 IHLDGTHCVD
+322 IHLDGAYCTD
-332 DDDRTLDELIARCT
+332 GDDRALDELIARCT

-365 LGIDENGA
+365 LGIDENGRLLTNGAPA
-373 ALADE
+373 APSPDKESAP
-378 KQPDPSHTENG
+378 QPKSPF
-389 GARVKNPI
+389 
-397 HKNRLARLAPF
+397 HKKRLAAIASC
-408 LCAVAAVAAIV
+408 LCAAAVVVAIAV
-419 FAIMFATGAFGS
+419 AIAFATGALGAS
-431 KQDNGQL
+431 HKNGQL
-438 ALYPITALSAG
+438 ALYPTTALSAG

-454 VELIQAR
+454 VELVQAR
-461 LDAADLGKASTI
+461 LDAAGLGKASTI

-489 VPDEPDGSD
+489 VPDELDGGD
-498 SDSDSSQASSSSES
+498 GDSDSSQASSSSES
-512 SDTASISRSK
+512 SDTASIPRSK
-522 VAQLISRPLELYLA
+522 AAQLLSRPLELYLA

-562 TGKVEGLKPL
+562 TGKVEGLEPL
-572 TPDDPDR
+572 APDDPDR

-602 LDQGELAFDVDG
+602 LDQGELAFDVEG

-656 RTSFRG
+656 HTSFRG

-680 AKQST
+680 VKQST
-685 LKDDG
+685 LKDGG
-690 TLVSF
+690 TLLSF
-695 TSYDTLSRGERVDA
+695 TSYDTLSRGERIDA

-778 TSTDT
+778 TSTGS
-783 KAVQVSDG
+783 KAVQVNDG
-791 DDNVY
+791 NVNG
-796 DEAGMSTVT
+796 ESEMGAVT
-805 QAAADAGGAWVYLS
+805 QAAADAGGAWVYLG
-819 VGDTPIMRTWV
+819 VGGTPIMRTWV
-830 DAASKQLTFDISCAT
+830 DAASTQLTFDISCAT
-845 GKAIDTSNEYLA
+845 GKSLDTSNEYLA
-857 DLVSVVV
+857 DLVAAV
-864 ATTELPFM
+864 AATDLPFM
-872 HLDYCGRM
+872 HVGYCGRM

-885 DAPRSL
+885 GAPRSL

-905 FPSATVGTN
+905 LPSATVGTN
-914 PYDDTELLVSL
+914 PNDDTELLVSL
-925 DLTVDDTFAQE
+925 DLTVDDAFSQE

-948 DFDSTPFDQ
+948 DFDSTPFRQ
-957 VTFYLADERGD
+957 VTFYLADEHGD
-968 ERSRIWFLRCDGAG
+968 ERARIWFLRCDGAG

-989 VNGSIRGG
+989 VSGSIREG
-997 RFEEQRQRVINA
+997 RFEEQRQRVIDA
-1009 AEANSFFQER
+1009 AGANTFFQEHM
-1019 TDDLSSWLL
+1019 DDLSSWLL

>member
-47 IDTVSDSHANSAAD
+47 IDTASESNASCATGT
-61 ASAPST
+61 SAPGA

-74 RHGCSAPHKEALES
+74 RHGCAASHNEALES

-143 VEGVDIVELREIM
+143 VEGAGIVELREIM
-156 SDAHGEVGAT
+156 SDTHGEVCGG
-166 DILDTARAIVTAL
+166 DVLDTARSIVTAL

-207 FMLDKDGQHIERV
+207 FMLDKDGQRIERV

-288 WPHEAQIRSICTQ
+288 WPHEAQIRSICAK
-301 SSGGLNA
+301 SSSGLNA
-308 AELQELFELKNNGA
+308 VELQELFELKNNGA

-365 LGIDENGA
+365 LGIDENGKSLTSCA
-373 ALADE
+373 SPAPSPDE
-378 KQPDPSHTENG
+378 KSAPR
-389 GARVKNPI
+389 AKNPFLKK
-397 HKNRLARLAPF
+397 HLAAIASC
-408 LCAVAAVAAIV
+408 LCAVAVVAAIAV
-419 FAIMFATGAFGS
+419 AIAFATGALGAS
-431 KQDNGQL
+431 HENSQL
-438 ALYPITALSAG
+438 ALYPTTALSAG

-454 VELIQAR
+454 VELVQAR
-461 LDAADLGKASTI
+461 LDAAGLGKASTI
-473 ESMDGICVDFS
+473 ESMDGICVNLS

-489 VPDEPDGSD
+489 VPDELNGSD
-498 SDSDSSQASSSSES
+498 SDANSSQTSSSSGS
-512 SDTASISRSK
+512 SDTASIYRND
-522 VAQLISRPLELYLA
+522 VAKLLSRPLELYLA
-536 CMDSKST
+536 CIDSE
-543 GFTSYEH
+543 GNGLASYEH
-550 IYRTEIKDVTVK
+550 IYRTEIKDITVK
-562 TGKVEGLKPL
+562 MGKVEGLE
-572 TPDDPDR
+572 PDTCANPDR
-579 YVYLELT
+579 YAYLELT

-592 KRLKESCGDW
+592 KRLKESCNDW
-602 LDQGELAFDVDG
+602 LDQGVLAFDVDG
-614 SSWDVV
+614 PSWNTV
-620 STVSLGKGRY
+620 STASLGKGRY
-630 AFTAD
+630 AFTANT
-635 LLAPSQTLCEVLA
+635 LAPSQSLCKALA
-648 EALRSESY
+648 KALLSESY
-656 RTSFRG
+656 RTSFRY

-671 DDDFTGDNQ
+671 DSDFTGDNQ
-680 AKQST
+680 VKQSV
-685 LKDDG
+685 LEDSG

-695 TSYDTLSRGERVDA
+695 TSNDPLSRGERVDA
-709 LEALAARLDTLG
+709 LEALAARLDIFG

-726 GDSDDGKDIVA
+726 GDTSDGKDIVA
-737 QIQGIDLG
+737 QIQGLDLG
-745 EAAASL
+745 ETAVRL
-751 ICGHSSVKVSCGL
+751 ICANPSIEVFCGL
-764 QRYVLRSPVVEAVS
+764 QKHVLRSPAVEAAK
-778 TSTDT
+778 TSTGA
-783 KAVQVSDG
+783 AVRVSDG
-791 DDNVY
+791 DVNGK
-796 DEAGMSTVT
+796 AGMNAVT
-805 QAAADAGGAWVYLS
+805 QAAADAGGAWVYLG
-819 VGDTPIMRTWV
+819 VGGIPIMRTWV
-830 DAASKQLTFDISCAT
+830 SAASTQLTFDISCAS
-845 GKAIDTSNEYLA
+845 GKPLDTSNKYLA
-857 DLVSVVV
+857 DLAAVV
-864 ATTELPFM
+864 ATTDPPFM
-872 HLDYCGRM
+872 RVDYCGRM

-885 DAPRSL
+885 SAPGSL
-891 DAEVDEARDAIKAA
+891 EAEVDEARHAIKAA
-905 FPSATVGTN
+905 FPSALVGTSA
-914 PYDDTELLVSL
+914 YDDTELLVSL
-925 DLTVDDTFAQE
+925 DLTVDDTFAQKT
-936 AIDTVEALYNAM
+936 IDTVETLYNAM

-957 VTFYLADERGD
+957 VTFCLAGESGD
-968 ERSRIWFLRCDGAG
+968 ERARIWFLRHDGAG
-982 EQSGHVT
+982 DQSGYVT
-989 VNGSIRGG
+989 IVGSIRGG
-997 RFEEQRQRVINA
+997 RFEEQHQRVIDAAQTNA
-1009 AEANSFFQER
+1009 FFQEHM
-1019 TDDLSSWLL
+1019 DDTSSWML

>member
-8 EALNGMVQVNPLAEL
+8 EALNGIIQVNPLAEL

-47 IDTVSDSHANSAAD
+47 IDTASESNVSCATDTPAHG
-61 ASAPST
+61 T

-74 RHGCSAPHKEALES
+74 RHGRAASHNKALES

-156 SDAHGEVGAT
+156 SDAHGEVSAADVLG
-166 DILDTARAIVTAL
+166 TARAMVTAL

-207 FMLDKDGQHIERV
+207 FMLDKDGQRIERV

-262 ARQWRNTSHADCYSI
+262 VRQWRNTSHADCYSI

-288 WPHEAQIRSICTQ
+288 WPHEAQIRTICAQ

-308 AELQELFELKNNGA
+308 AELQELFELKNKGA

-365 LGIDENGA
+365 LGIDENGKLLTNGAPA
-373 ALADE
+373 APSPDKESAP
-378 KQPDPSHTENG
+378 QPKSPF
-389 GARVKNPI
+389 
-397 HKNRLARLAPF
+397 HKKRLAAIASC
-408 LCAVAAVAAIV
+408 LCAAAVVVAIAV
-419 FAIMFATGAFGS
+419 AIAFATGALGAS
-431 KQDNGQL
+431 HKNGQL
-438 ALYPITALSAG
+438 ALYPTTALSAG

-454 VELIQAR
+454 VELVQAR
-461 LDAADLGKASTI
+461 LDAAGLGKASTI

-484 AGAFD
+484 AGVFD
-489 VPDEPDGSD
+489 VPDELDGGD
-498 SDSDSSQASSSSES
+498 GDSDSSQASSSSGS
-512 SDTASISRSK
+512 NDTASMYRDD
-522 VAQLISRPLELYLA
+522 VTELLSRPLELYLA
-536 CMDSKST
+536 RIDT
-543 GFTSYEH
+543 EGNGLASYEH
-550 IYRTEIKDVTVK
+550 IYRTEIKDIAVK
-562 TGKVEGLKPL
+562 MGKVDGLE
-572 TPDDPDR
+572 PDACADPNR
-579 YVYLELT
+579 YAYLELT
-586 LTDSAN
+586 LTDGAK

-602 LDQGELAFDVDG
+602 LDQGVLAFDIG
-614 SSWDVV
+614 GYSWNTV
-620 STVSLGKGRY
+620 STVPLGKGRY
-630 AFTAD
+630 AFTANS
-635 LLAPSQTLCEVLA
+635 LAPSQNLCEVLA

-662 SLVPQATWI
+662 NLVPQAAWI
-671 DDDFTGDNQ
+671 DDDVTGDNQ
-680 AKQST
+680 VKQSA
-685 LKDDG
+685 LEDGG

-695 TSYDTLSRGERVDA
+695 ANSDTLSRGERIDA
-709 LEALAARLDTLG
+709 LETLATRLDTFG

-726 GDSDDGKDIVA
+726 GDSSDGKDIVA
-737 QIQGIDLG
+737 QVQGLDLG
-745 EAAASL
+745 EAAADL
-751 ICGHSSVKVSCGL
+751 ICASPSIEVSCGL
-764 QRYVLRSPVVEAVS
+764 LKHALRSPVVEAVS
-778 TSTDT
+778 TSTGS
-783 KAVQVSDG
+783 KAVQVNDG
-791 DDNVY
+791 NVNG
-796 DEAGMSTVT
+796 ESEMGAVT
-805 QAAADAGGAWVYLS
+805 QAAADAGGAWVYLG
-819 VGDTPIMRTWV
+819 VGGTPIMRTWV
-830 DAASKQLTFDISCAT
+830 DAASTQLTFDISCAT
-845 GKAIDTSNEYLA
+845 GKSLDTSNEYLA
-857 DLVSVVV
+857 DLVAAV
-864 ATTELPFM
+864 AATDLPFM
-872 HLDYCGRM
+872 HVGYCGRM

-885 DAPRSL
+885 GAPGAL

-905 FPSATVGTN
+905 LPSATVGTN
-914 PYDDTELLVSL
+914 PNDDTELLVSL
-925 DLTVDDTFAQE
+925 DLTVDDAFAQE

-948 DFDSTPFDQ
+948 DFDRTPFDQ
-957 VTFYLADERGD
+957 ITFYLADERGD
-968 ERSRIWFLRCDGAG
+968 ERARIWFLRCDGAD
-982 EQSGHVT
+982 EQSGHVA
-989 VNGSIRGG
+989 VNGSIREG
-997 RFEEQRQRVINA
+997 RFEEQRQRVIDA
-1009 AEANSFFQER
+1009 AGANTFFQEHM
-1019 TDDLSSWLL
+1019 DDLSSWLL

>member
-8 EALNGMVQVNPLAEL
+8 EALNGIIQVNPLAEL

-47 IDTVSDSHANSAAD
+47 IDT
-61 ASAPST
+61 ASGSNAISGTGTPARGA

-74 RHGCSAPHKEALES
+74 RHGCAAPHKEALES

-114 HAPVAYALGWRI
+114 RAPVAYALGWRI

-156 SDAHGEVGAT
+156 SDAHGEVSAADVLG
-166 DILDTARAIVTAL
+166 TARAMVTAL

-207 FMLDKDGQHIERV
+207 FMLDKDGQRIERV

-262 ARQWRNTSHADCYSI
+262 VRQWRNTSHADCYSI

-288 WPHEAQIRSICTQ
+288 WPHEAQIRTICAQ

-308 AELQELFELKNNGA
+308 AELQELFELKNKGA
-322 IHLDGTHCVD
+322 IHLDGTYCTN
-332 DDDRTLDELIARCT
+332 DDDRALDELIARCT

-365 LGIDENGA
+365 LGIDENGKSLTNDA
-373 ALADE
+373 PEATSPAE
-378 KQPDPSHTENG
+378 ESTPHSKSPF
-389 GARVKNPI
+389 
-397 HKNRLARLAPF
+397 HKKRLATIASC
-408 LCAVAAVAAIV
+408 LCAVAVVMAIAVAIA
-419 FAIMFATGAFGS
+419 FATGALGTS
-431 KQDNGQL
+431 QENDQL
-438 ALYPITALSAG
+438 VLYPTTALSAG

-454 VELIQAR
+454 VELVQAR
-461 LDAADLGKASTI
+461 LDAAGLGKASTI

-489 VPDEPDGSD
+489 VPDELNGSD
-498 SDSDSSQASSSSES
+498 DDAHSSQTSSSSGPI
-512 SDTASISRSK
+512 DTASMYRDD
-522 VAQLISRPLELYLA
+522 VTELLSRPLELYLA
-536 CMDSKST
+536 CIDAEGNGLS
-543 GFTSYEH
+543 SYEH
-550 IYRTEIKDVTVK
+550 IYRTEIKDVAVK
-562 TGKVEGLKPL
+562 TGKVKGLE
-572 TPDDPDR
+572 PDAYVDPDR
-579 YVYLELT
+579 YAYLELT
-586 LTDSAN
+586 LTDGAK

-602 LDQGELAFDVDG
+602 LDQGVLAFDIG
-614 SSWDVV
+614 GYSWNTV
-620 STVSLGKGRY
+620 STVPLGKGRY
-630 AFTAD
+630 AFAANN
-635 LLAPSQTLCEVLA
+635 LAPSQCLCEVLA

-662 SLVPQATWI
+662 NLVPQATWI
-671 DDDFTGDNQ
+671 DDDVTGNNQ
-680 AKQST
+680 VKQST
-685 LKDDG
+685 LEDDG

-695 TSYDTLSRGERVDA
+695 ANSDTLSRGERVDA
-709 LEALAARLDTLG
+709 LEALATRLDTLG
-721 VPYAL
+721 APYAL
-726 GDSDDGKDIVA
+726 GDSSDGKDIVA
-737 QIQGIDLG
+737 QIQGLDLG
-745 EAAASL
+745 EATAGL
-751 ICGHSSVKVSCGL
+751 ICASSSIEISCGL
-764 QRYVLRSPVVEAVS
+764 QKRVLGSPTVKAVS
-778 TSTDT
+778 TSTGT
-783 KAVQVSDG
+783 KTVQVSDDSANG
-791 DDNVY
+791 DANMK
-796 DEAGMSTVT
+796 AVT
-805 QAAADAGGAWVYLS
+805 QAAVDAGGAWVYLG

-830 DAASKQLTFDISCAT
+830 DAASKQLTFDVSCAT
-845 GKAIDTSNEYLA
+845 GKPLDTSNEYLA
-857 DLVSVVV
+857 DLVAAV
-864 ATTELPFM
+864 AATDLPFM
-872 HLDYCGRM
+872 HVGYCGRM

-885 DAPRSL
+885 SAPGAL

-905 FPSATVGTN
+905 LPSATVGTSA
-914 PYDDTELLVSL
+914 YDDTELLVSL
-925 DLTVDDTFAQE
+925 DLTVDDAFAQE
-936 AIDTVEALYNAM
+936 AVDTVETLYNAM

-968 ERSRIWFLRCDGAG
+968 ERARIWFLRCDGAG

-989 VNGSIRGG
+989 VSGSIRGG
-997 RFEEQRQRVINA
+997 RFEEQRQRVIDA
-1009 AEANSFFQER
+1009 AEANAFFQEHM
-1019 TDDLSSWLL
+1019 DDLSSWLL

>member
-8 EALNGMVQVNPLAEL
+8 EALNGIVQVNPLAEL
-23 PASQAGI
+23 PASQSGI

-47 IDTVSDSHANSAAD
+47 IDTASGSNASSAAG
-61 ASAPST
+61 APARGT

-74 RHGCSAPHKEALES
+74 RHGCAAPHKEALES

-114 HAPVAYALGWRI
+114 HAPIAYALGWRI
-126 KKTPRGEV
+126 KKTSRGEV

-143 VEGVDIVELREIM
+143 VEGVDIVELREII
-156 SDAHGEVGAT
+156 SDERGEVTAADVLG
-166 DILDTARAIVTAL
+166 TARAIVTAL

-207 FMLDKDGQHIERV
+207 FMLDKDGQRIERV

-277 GCLLYYLRCGV
+277 GCLLYYLRCGA
-288 WPHEAQIRSICTQ
+288 WPREAQIRSICAK

-308 AELQELFELKNNGA
+308 AELQELFELKNKGA
-322 IHLDGTHCVD
+322 IHLDSSHCTD
-332 DDDRTLDELIARCT
+332 GDDRTLDELIARCT

-365 LGIDENGA
+365 LGIDENGKLLTNGA
-373 ALADE
+373 PATPSPDE
-378 KQPDPSHTENG
+378 ESVPHAKSPF
-389 GARVKNPI
+389 
-397 HKNRLARLAPF
+397 HKKRLATIASC
-408 LCAVAAVAAIV
+408 LCAVAVVVAIAVAIA
-419 FAIMFATGAFGS
+419 FATGALGAS
-431 KQDNGQL
+431 HKNGQL
-438 ALYPITALSAG
+438 ALYPTTALSAG

-454 VELIQAR
+454 VELVQAR
-461 LDAADLGKASTI
+461 LDAANLGKASTI

-484 AGAFD
+484 AGALD
-489 VPDEPDGSD
+489 VPDELNASNSGT
-498 SDSDSSQASSSSES
+498 DSSQTSSSSGS
-512 SDTASISRSK
+512 SDTAGIYRDD
-522 VAQLISRPLELYLA
+522 LTELLSRPLELYLVCIDA
-536 CMDSKST
+536 E
-543 GFTSYEH
+543 GNGLASYEH
-550 IYRTEIKDVTVK
+550 IYRTEIKDVVVK
-562 TGKVEGLKPL
+562 TGKVEGLE
-572 TPDDPDR
+572 PDACANPDR
-579 YVYLELT
+579 YAYLELT
-586 LTDSAN
+586 LTDGAK

-602 LDQGELAFDVDG
+602 LDQGVLAFDVEG
-614 SSWDVV
+614 SSRVVV

-630 AFTAD
+630 AFMAD

-648 EALRSESY
+648 EALHSESY
-656 RTSFRG
+656 RTDFRG

-695 TSYDTLSRGERVDA
+695 TSYDTLSRGERIDA

-778 TSTDT
+778 TSTGT
-783 KAVQVSDG
+783 KSVQVSDG
-791 DDNVY
+791 DGNVY

-819 VGDTPIMRTWV
+819 VGSTPVMRTWV

-857 DLVSVVV
+857 DLVSAVV

-914 PYDDTELLVSL
+914 PYDDMELLVSL

-948 DFDSTPFDQ
+948 DFDRTPFDQ
-957 VTFYLADERGD
+957 ITFYLADERGD
-968 ERSRIWFLRCDGAG
+968 ERARIWFLRCDGAD
-982 EQSGHVT
+982 EQSGHVA
-989 VNGSIRGG
+989 VNGSIREG
-997 RFEEQRQRVINA
+997 RFEEQRQRVIDA
-1009 AEANSFFQER
+1009 AGANTFFQEHM
-1019 TDDLSSWLL
+1019 DDLSSWLL

>member
-8 EALNGMVQVNPLAEL
+8 ESLNGIVQANPLAER
-23 PASQAGI
+23 PVSQTGI

-47 IDTVSDSHANSAAD
+47 IDTASGSNAISATSTPAHG
-61 ASAPST
+61 T

-114 HAPVAYALGWRI
+114 HAPIAYALGCRI
-126 KKTPRGEV
+126 KKTLRGEV
-134 RYPALAMEY
+134 RYPALVMEY

-156 SDAHGEVGAT
+156 SDAHGEVTAT
-166 DILDTARAIVTAL
+166 DVLGTARAIVTAL
-179 LCCTVVSREDARYLT
+179 LCCTVVSHEDARYLT

-207 FMLDKDGQHIERV
+207 FMLDKDGQCIERV

-262 ARQWRNTSHADCYSI
+262 VRQWRNTSHADCYSI
-277 GCLLYYLRCGV
+277 GCLLYYLRCGA
-288 WPHEAQIRSICTQ
+288 WPHETQIRSICVQ

-308 AELQELFELKNNGA
+308 AELQELFELKNKGA
-322 IHLDGTHCVD
+322 IHLDGAYCTD
-332 DDDRTLDELIARCT
+332 GDDRTLDELIARCT

-365 LGIDENGA
+365 LGIDENGKLLTNGAPA
-373 ALADE
+373 APSPDKESAP
-378 KQPDPSHTENG
+378 QPKSPF
-389 GARVKNPI
+389 
-397 HKNRLARLAPF
+397 HKKRLAAIASCLR
-408 LCAVAAVAAIV
+408 AVAVVVAIAVAIA
-419 FAIMFATGAFGS
+419 FATGALGTS
-431 KQDNGQL
+431 QENDRL
-438 ALYPITALSAG
+438 VLYPTTALSAG
-449 QLRES
+449 QLHES
-454 VELIQAR
+454 VKLVQAR
-461 LDAADLGKASTI
+461 LDVAGLGKASTI

-489 VPDEPDGSD
+489 VPDEPD
-498 SDSDSSQASSSSES
+498 DSDSSQASSSSES

-522 VAQLISRPLELYLA
+522 AAQLLSRPLELYLA
-536 CMDSKST
+536 CVDSKST

-562 TGKVEGLKPL
+562 TGKVEGLEPL
-572 TPDDPDR
+572 APDDPDR

-602 LDQGELAFDVDG
+602 LDQGELAFDVEG

-635 LLAPSQTLCEVLA
+635 LLAPSQALCEVLA

-656 RTSFRG
+656 HTSFRG

-690 TLVSF
+690 ALVSF
-695 TSYDTLSRGERVDA
+695 TSYDALSRGERIDA

-778 TSTDT
+778 TSTGT

-791 DDNVY
+791 DGNVY

-819 VGDTPIMRTWV
+819 VGDTPVMRAWV

-872 HLDYCGRM
+872 HLDYCSRM

-914 PYDDTELLVSL
+914 PNDDTELLVSL
-925 DLTVDDTFAQE
+925 DLTVDDAFAQE

-948 DFDSTPFDQ
+948 DFDSTPFHM
-957 VTFYLADERGD
+957 VTFYLADERGL
-968 ERSRIWFLRCDGAG
+968 ERARIWFLRCDGAG

-989 VNGSIRGG
+989 VSGSIRGG
-997 RFEEQRQRVINA
+997 RFEEQRQRVIDA
-1009 AEANSFFQER
+1009 AEANAFFQEHM
-1019 TDDLSSWLL
+1019 DDLSSWLL

>member
-8 EALNGMVQVNPLAEL
+8 EALNGIVQANPLAER
-23 PASQAGI
+23 PVSQTGI

-47 IDTVSDSHANSAAD
+47 IDTASGSNAISATSTPAHG
-61 ASAPST
+61 T

-74 RHGCSAPHKEALES
+74 RHGCAAPHKEALES

-108 MDGAQG
+108 MNGAQG
-114 HAPVAYALGWRI
+114 HAPIAYALGWRI

-134 RYPALAMEY
+134 RYPALVMEY

-166 DILDTARAIVTAL
+166 DVLDTARAMVTAL

-207 FMLDKDGQHIERV
+207 FMLDKDGQRIERV

-262 ARQWRNTSHADCYSI
+262 VRQWRNTSHADCYSI

-288 WPHEAQIRSICTQ
+288 WPHEAQIRTICAQ

-308 AELQELFELKNNGA
+308 AELQELFELKNKGA
-322 IHLDGTHCVD
+322 IHLDGAYCTD
-332 DDDRTLDELIARCT
+332 GDDRALDELIARCT

-365 LGIDENGA
+365 LGIDENGKLLTNGAPA
-373 ALADE
+373 APSPDKKSAP
-378 KQPDPSHTENG
+378 QPKSPF
-389 GARVKNPI
+389 
-397 HKNRLARLAPF
+397 HKKRLAAIASC
-408 LCAVAAVAAIV
+408 LCAVAVVVAIAVAIA
-419 FAIMFATGAFGS
+419 FATGALGTS
-431 KQDNGQL
+431 QENDQL
-438 ALYPITALSAG
+438 VLYPTTALSAG

-454 VELIQAR
+454 VELVQAR
-461 LDAADLGKASTI
+461 LDAAGLGKASTV

-489 VPDEPDGSD
+489 VPDELNGSD
-498 SDSDSSQASSSSES
+498 DDAHSSQTSSSSGP
-512 SDTASISRSK
+512 SDTASMYRDD
-522 VAQLISRPLELYLA
+522 VTELLSRPLELYLA
-536 CMDSKST
+536 CIDAE
-543 GFTSYEH
+543 GNGLASYEH
-550 IYRTEIKDVTVK
+550 IYRTEIKDVAVK
-562 TGKVEGLKPL
+562 TGKVKGLE
-572 TPDDPDR
+572 PDACVNPDR
-579 YVYLELT
+579 YAYLKLT
-586 LTDSAN
+586 LTDGAK

-602 LDQGELAFDVDG
+602 LDQGVLAFDIG
-614 SSWDVV
+614 GYSWNTV
-620 STVSLGKGRY
+620 STVPLGKGRY
-630 AFTAD
+630 AFAANN
-635 LLAPSQTLCEVLA
+635 LAPSQNLCEVLA

-662 SLVPQATWI
+662 NLVPQATWI
-671 DDDFTGDNQ
+671 DDDETGNNQ
-680 AKQST
+680 VKQST
-685 LKDDG
+685 LEDDG

-695 TSYDTLSRGERVDA
+695 ANSDTLSRGERVDA
-709 LEALAARLDTLG
+709 LEALATRLDTLG
-721 VPYAL
+721 APYAL
-726 GDSDDGKDIVA
+726 GDSSDGKDIVA
-737 QIQGIDLG
+737 QIQGLDLG
-745 EAAASL
+745 EATAGL
-751 ICGHSSVKVSCGL
+751 ICASSSIEISCGL
-764 QRYVLRSPVVEAVS
+764 QKRVLGSPTVKAVS
-778 TSTDT
+778 TSTGT
-783 KAVQVSDG
+783 KGVQVSDA
-791 DDNVY
+791 NVNG
-796 DEAGMSTVT
+796 EAGMSAVT
-805 QAAADAGGAWVYLS
+805 QVAVDAGGAWVYLG

-830 DAASKQLTFDISCAT
+830 DAASKQLTFDVSCAT
-845 GKAIDTSNEYLA
+845 GKPLDTSNEYLA
-857 DLVSVVV
+857 DLVAAV
-864 ATTELPFM
+864 AATELPFM
-872 HLDYCGRM
+872 HVGYCGRM

-885 DAPRSL
+885 GAPGAL

-905 FPSATVGTN
+905 LPSATVDTSA
-914 PYDDTELLVSL
+914 YDDTELLVSL
-925 DLTVDDTFAQE
+925 DLTVDDAFAQE

-968 ERSRIWFLRCDGAG
+968 ERARIWFLRCDGAG

-989 VNGSIRGG
+989 VSGSIRGG
-997 RFEEQRQRVINA
+997 RFEEQRQRVIDA
-1009 AEANSFFQER
+1009 AEANAFFQEHM
-1019 TDDLSSWLL
+1019 DDLSSWLL

>member
-8 EALNGMVQVNPLAEL
+8 EALNGIIQVNPLAEL

-36 EPSGASADLWF
+36 EPSGASANLWF
-47 IDTVSDSHANSAAD
+47 IDTATGPNANGAAN
-61 ASAPST
+61 APARGA

-74 RHGCSAPHKEALES
+74 RHGCAAPHKEALES

-156 SDAHGEVGAT
+156 SGRCGEVTAT
-166 DILDTARAIVTAL
+166 DFLDTARAMVTAL

-207 FMLDKDGQHIERV
+207 FMLDKDGQRIERV

-235 VTAADGSERL
+235 VTTADGSERL

-262 ARQWRNTSHADCYSI
+262 VRQWRNTSHADCYSI

-288 WPHEAQIRSICTQ
+288 WPHETQIRSICAK

-308 AELQELFELKNNGA
+308 AELQELFELKNKGA
-322 IHLDGTHCVD
+322 IHLDSAHCVD

-365 LGIDENGA
+365 LGIDENGKSLTNDA
-373 ALADE
+373 PEAPS
-378 KQPDPSHTENG
+378 PDKASDPR
-389 GARVKNPI
+389 AKNPFPKK
-397 HKNRLARLAPF
+397 HLAAIAPC
-408 LCAVAAVAAIV
+408 LCAVAVVVTIAVAIA
-419 FAIMFATGAFGS
+419 FATGALGTS
-431 KQDNGQL
+431 QENDRL
-438 ALYPITALSAG
+438 VLYPTTALSAG

-454 VELIQAR
+454 VELVQAR
-461 LDAADLGKASTI
+461 LDAAGLGKASTV

-498 SDSDSSQASSSSES
+498 DDAHSSQTSSSSGP
-512 SDTASISRSK
+512 SDTASMYRDD
-522 VAQLISRPLELYLA
+522 VTELLSRPLELYLA
-536 CMDSKST
+536 CIDVE
-543 GFTSYEH
+543 GNGLASYEH
-550 IYRTEIKDVTVK
+550 IYRTEIKDVAVK
-562 TGKVEGLKPL
+562 TGKVKGLE
-572 TPDDPDR
+572 PDTCVDPDC
-579 YVYLELT
+579 YTYLELT
-586 LTDSAN
+586 LTDGAN

-602 LDQGELAFDVDG
+602 LDQGVLAFDIG
-614 SSWDVV
+614 GYSWNTV
-620 STVSLGKGRY
+620 STVPLGKGRY
-630 AFTAD
+630 AFAANN
-635 LLAPSQTLCEVLA
+635 LAPSQNLCEVLA

-662 SLVPQATWI
+662 NLVPQATWI
-671 DDDFTGDNQ
+671 DDDVTGNNQ
-680 AKQST
+680 VKQST
-685 LKDDG
+685 LDDDG

-695 TSYDTLSRGERVDA
+695 ANSDTLSRGERVDA
-709 LEALAARLDTLG
+709 LEALATRLDTLG
-721 VPYAL
+721 APYAL
-726 GDSDDGKDIVA
+726 GDSSDGKDIVA
-737 QIQGIDLG
+737 QIQGLDLG
-745 EAAASL
+745 EATAGL
-751 ICGHSSVKVSCGL
+751 ICASSSIEISCGL
-764 QRYVLRSPVVEAVS
+764 QKRVLGSPTVKAVS
-778 TSTDT
+778 TSTGT
-783 KAVQVSDG
+783 KTVQVSDDSANG
-791 DDNVY
+791 DANMK
-796 DEAGMSTVT
+796 AVT
-805 QAAADAGGAWVYLS
+805 QAAVDAGGAWVYLG

-830 DAASKQLTFDISCAT
+830 NAASKQLTFDVSCAT
-845 GKAIDTSNEYLA
+845 GKPLDTSNEYLA

-872 HLDYCGRM
+872 HVGYCGRM

-885 DAPRSL
+885 GAPGAL

-905 FPSATVGTN
+905 LPSATVGTSA
-914 PYDDTELLVSL
+914 YDDTELLVSL
-925 DLTVDDTFAQE
+925 DLTVDDAFAQE
-936 AIDTVEALYNAM
+936 VVDTVETLYNAM

-968 ERSRIWFLRCDGAG
+968 ERARIWFLRCDGAG

-989 VNGSIRGG
+989 VSGSIRGG
-997 RFEEQRQRVINA
+997 RFEEQRQRVIDA
-1009 AEANSFFQER
+1009 AEANAFFQEHM
-1019 TDDLSSWLL
+1019 DDLSSWLL